1 MLEERIAN
9 ITDLHFICGCILYGG
24 RKGHYSIDV
33 DNPDIVKS
41 MKREMQSVI
50 NSQRLLDTR
59 HARATIYSIG
69 GKRIAMVIISEASPG
84 DSCYEIYAMSV
95 IKSHQNKGYGLQI
108 LDSVLNRFVYLDIC
122 ARCLP
127 ASGRMSYLL
136 AKRGFEFHSMDKA
149 YTVLLRTAVMDYA
162 LVEPV
167 YMQYGTS

>member
-24 RKGHYSIDV
+24 RKGHYSVDV
-33 DNPDIVKS
+33 ENMDIVKG

-50 NSQRLLDTR
+50 NSQKLLDKR
-59 HARATIYSIG
+59 HAQATIYTIG
-69 GKRIAMVIISEASPG
+69 GKRIAVVIISEASPG

-95 IKSHQNKGYGLQI
+95 IKSYQNKGYGLQI

-127 ASGRMSYLL
+127 ASGRMSRLL
-136 AKRGFEFHSMDKA
+136 SKRGFEFHSMDKA
-149 YTVLLRTAVMDYA
+149 YTVLLRTAARDYA
-162 LVEPV
+162 FAEPV
-167 YMQYGTS
+167 CMQYGIS